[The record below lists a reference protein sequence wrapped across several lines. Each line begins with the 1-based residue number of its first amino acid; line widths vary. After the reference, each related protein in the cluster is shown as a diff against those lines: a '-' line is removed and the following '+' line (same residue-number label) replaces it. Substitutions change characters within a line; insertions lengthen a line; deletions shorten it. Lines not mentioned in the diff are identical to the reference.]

1 MIGRY
6 VVEIILVVL
15 CGMGLRPTEIVQIGG
30 NEVVVK
36 FLAVSYSSA
45 SSDVQIHS
53 NCPKTLTFIRSH
65 TRVSFCGSQ

>member
-36 FLAVSYSSA
+36 FLAVSYSST
-45 SSDVQIHS
+45 SMDHQMSKYI
-53 NCPKTLTFIRSH
+53 
-65 TRVSFCGSQ
+65 

>member
-15 CGMGLRPTEIVQIGG
+15 CGMGLRPTEIVHIGG

-36 FLAVSYSSA
+36 FLAVGHLSTSKMY
-45 SSDVQIHS
+45 QYIHS
-53 NCPKTLTFIRSH
+53 VPKH
-65 TRVSFCGSQ
+65 